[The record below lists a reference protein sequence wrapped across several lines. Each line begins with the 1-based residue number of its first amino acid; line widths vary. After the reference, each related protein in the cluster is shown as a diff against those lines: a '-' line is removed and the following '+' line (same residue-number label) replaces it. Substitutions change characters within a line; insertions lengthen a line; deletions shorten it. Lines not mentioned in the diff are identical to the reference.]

1 LRSVPDH
8 PFAISMEGKP
18 LEGFDQC
25 TSLKGLS
32 VSVQY
37 HPDQQDRNSGEIR
50 SLRVLASSET
60 PKLPPGTATAEGR
73 VANVTCDEDDM
84 KLTLALADGHSLVLH
99 ASDYTKIRFLAGANS
114 SLGDLEP
121 CSEMKGRS
129 VKITYAQ
136 TQKQSFAGEMQTI
149 VVGK

>member
-1 LRSVPDH
+1 MGAIPTEGLRFSP
-8 PFAISMEGKP
+8 
-18 LEGFDQC
+18 C

-37 HPDQQDRNSGEIR
+37 HPDEKDRNSGEIR
-50 SLRVLASSET
+50 SLHILAPSET
-60 PKLPPGTATAEGR
+60 AKLPPGTVAVEGK
-73 VANVTCDEDDM
+73 VSDVTCDDDDM
-84 KLTLALADGHSLVLH
+84 RLTLALADGHSLVLH

-129 VKITYAQ
+129 VRITYAQ
-136 TQKQSFAGEMQTI
+136 TQKQSFAGEMQTV